1 MRLPQLQG
9 LIRRRILVNYRA
21 DPQVLAGL
29 LPAPFRPQLIGGAG
43 LVGICLIRLEQL
55 RPRRVPGWLGLASEN
70 AAHRA
75 AVEWD
80 EAGGTRRGVFIW
92 RRDTDAWLNALAG
105 GRLFPGRQQH
115 ACFRVEDDGEQVGLE
130 MRCDDGRSEISLA
143 GQRCRDWPRGSL
155 FASLEAASACLRG
168 GSLGFSPS
176 GAGACFQG
184 MELGCDRWPAEAFA
198 VSHVRS
204 TFFDDPT
211 RFPPGSVEYDSAL
224 VMRDVRHHWQSRTT
238 LRAPTIEQRIAVRE
252 AVVR

>member
-21 DPQVLAGL
+21 DPQVLAEL
-29 LPAPFRPQLIGGAG
+29 LPAPFRPQLVGGAG

-55 RPRRVPGWLGLASEN
+55 RPRHLPVCLGLVSEN

-80 EAGGTRRGVFIW
+80 EAGETRQGVFIW

-115 ACFRVEDDGEQVGLE
+115 ACFRVDDDGEQVRLA
-130 MRCDDGRSEISLA
+130 MRSDDARSEIELA
-143 GQRCRDWPRGSL
+143 GRRSQDWPRGSV
-155 FASLEAASACLRG
+155 FGSLAAASACLRG

-176 GAGACFQG
+176 STGACFQG
-184 MELGCDRWPAEAFA
+184 MELGCDCWPAEAFA
-198 VSHVRS
+198 VSHLRS
-204 TFFDDPT
+204 TFFDDPL

-224 VMRDVRHHWQSRTT
+224 VMRDVRHQWRSGPT
-238 LRAPTIEQRIAVRE
+238 LGSPQAQKPA
-252 AVVR
+252 AA